1 MNNNQRAQ
9 LDACNRVN
17 ECNTKFAT
25 EFATI
30 PEFAIEKT
38 EFEKAFAI
46 VNKAAQIQSGT
57 VAVSADTVKL
67 AKETMAKT
75 IIKYSLRGSVK
86 AKQISNLTLSNHLDH
101 PLTYIS
107 KAPKNLAVQRAK
119 DLRQHLQD
127 NLTTLTNI
135 TAANITE
142 IDAAIAAYDKVKDN
156 PTTDIQARAATG
168 TNPIPAALAQA
179 FEAIDGMHNLVISY
193 FSDTNK
199 AIVDEFTLAR
209 MIINTG
215 IHHTGITGT
224 VKKEDAPVMGAT
236 VKIAN
241 TDKVAVTDIDGHF
254 TISKIKAGDYN
265 VEITTTTG
273 ETQSK
278 AAHITRGDFTTVN
291 FTF

>member
-1 MNNNQRAQ
+1 MNNTQRAQ
-9 LDACNRVN
+9 LDACNRVKESN
-17 ECNTKFAT
+17 IKFAA

-30 PEFAIEKT
+30 PEFAAEKT
-38 EFEKAFAI
+38 TFEAALAI

-57 VAVSADTVKL
+57 VAVSSDAVKL
-67 AKETMAKT
+67 AKQTMAKAVV
-75 IIKYSLRGSVK
+75 KYSLRGSVK
-86 AKQISNLTLSNHLDH
+86 AKQIGNLTLSNHLDH

-107 KAPKNLAVQRAK
+107 KAPKTLAIQRAK

-127 NLTTLTNI
+127 NLATLTNI

-142 IDAAIAAYDKVKDN
+142 IDAAILAYDKVKDN
-156 PTTDIQARAATG
+156 PTIDIQARAATG

-179 FEAIDGMHNLVISY
+179 FNAIDGMHNLVISY

-224 VKKEDAPVMGAT
+224 VKKGEEPLMGAT
-236 VKIAN
+236 IKITD
-241 TDKVAVTDIDGHF
+241 TDKVAVTDIDGHY
-254 TISKIKAGDYN
+254 TISRVQAGDYN
-265 VEITTTTG
+265 VEISTAIG

-278 AAHITRGDFTTVN
+278 SAHITRGDFTTVDFN
-291 FTF
+291 F